1 MEMRPG
7 RILLEE
13 AQIVQ
18 RVGEL
23 AKEINDAYRGGPVT
37 VVGVLDGCLI
47 FLADLV
53 RRFEI
58 PLEIVFVRVK
68 TYGDSD
74 KPRKKPNIAAD
85 DLKRVSGRDVLVVDD
100 IYDSGATLAALR
112 EALGAAGAEDV
123 KLCALL
129 EKKRT
134 RDRTVDL
141 DFVGFRIPDVFVVG
155 YGLDYAGRYRNLP
168 YIAEVEGVDDAR
180 IIA

>member
-1 MEMRPG
+1 MDIRPG

-13 AQIVQ
+13 ARIVQ

-23 AKEINDAYRGGPVT
+23 AKEISDTYRGGPVT
-37 VVGVLDGCLI
+37 IVGVLDGCLI

-53 RRFEI
+53 RRFEM
-58 PLEIVFVRVK
+58 PVEIVLVRVN

-74 KPRKKPNIAAD
+74 KPRKRPIIAAD

-100 IYDSGATLAALR
+100 IYDSGATLSALR
-112 EALGAAGAEDV
+112 EALRETGAEDV
-123 KLCALL
+123 KLCVLL
-129 EKKRT
+129 EKERT
-134 RDRTVDL
+134 HDRAVDL

-168 YIAEVEGVDDAR
+168 CIAEIEGDDDAR
-180 IIA
+180 VIA